1 MAIPPIV
8 NDASALAALI
18 ALGVPDTL
26 AAAMLSHWKAE
37 KQAKLVDLYGLHL
50 RHDQAALLR
59 EKVTAT
65 REQFQKKLA
74 PVEATIAA
82 LKSYGIAEP
91 IIHALVSY
99 WAAQTYKVALPP

>member
-26 AAAMLSHWKAE
+26 AGAMVQHWKAE
-37 KQAKLVDLYGLHL
+37 KQAKLVDIYGLHL
-50 RHDQAALLR
+50 RHDQAQLLR

-65 REQFQKKLA
+65 REQFQKKLM
-74 PVEATIAA
+74 PHEATIAA
-82 LKSYGIAEP
+82 LRSYGIPEP
-91 IIHALVSY
+91 TINALLAY
-99 WAAQTYKVALPP
+99 WAAQTFKQVLPP